1 MESSLDRFLRKR
13 QAPAESNC
21 GEEEQCQGKE
31 PKTPE
36 ATKDLSSWKKTFVWL
51 QFDETKQE
59 MFCTACREFSSLAD
73 KNSSFF
79 TGSQA
84 FHIGNI
90 NDFEDLCKLH
100 VKNGLSLGETQ
111 INEKGCHV
119 FVEAIDGVMK
129 EDESQQVNK
138 RRFISVM
145 ADSGTDTSNKDLKL
159 VYIRFLENG
168 LPVNKYVAVVELKKA
183 HAKGVIASINTGMVE
198 FGLENWKSQTV
209 AFGSDGAPVYV
220 GRLNGIVAKLHV
232 EIPWLLGVHC
242 IAHRLELSVLD
253 ALKDEEQLKN
263 VQEMLQGLY
272 KHYHYSP
279 KALRELKELAQLL
292 DEKINKPVNLRV
304 FKALSLVFNRDN
316 IVIAVAKDGLYPT
329 ELQLRAMIAR
339 PGKNFQD
346 FLNEVGDGDIYK
358 GVTLKRMPN
367 ATVKRGFSAM
377 KRVKND
383 WRSCLETDI
392 LNMLLRITIN
402 GCSFDVFDPQ
412 RDIQHWWT
420 SGQRACRP
428 DFQRNA

>member
-1 MESSLDRFLRKR
+1 MLD
-13 QAPAESNC
+13 
-21 GEEEQCQGKE
+21 
-31 PKTPE
+31 
-36 ATKDLSSWKKTFVWL
+36 V
-51 QFDETKQE
+51 
-59 MFCTACREFSSLAD
+59 LA
-73 KNSSFF
+73 
-79 TGSQA
+79 
-84 FHIGNI
+84 
-90 NDFEDLCKLH
+90 
-100 VKNGLSLGETQ
+100 
-111 INEKGCHV
+111 
-119 FVEAIDGVMK
+119 
-129 EDESQQVNK
+129 
-138 RRFISVM
+138 
-145 ADSGTDTSNKDLKL
+145 
-159 VYIRFLENG
+159 
-168 LPVNKYVAVVELKKA
+168 
-183 HAKGVIASINTGMVE
+183 
-198 FGLENWKSQTV
+198 
-209 AFGSDGAPVYV
+209 
-220 GRLNGIVAKLHV
+220 
-232 EIPWLLGVHC
+232 
-242 IAHRLELSVLD
+242 
-253 ALKDEEQLKN
+253 
-263 VQEMLQGLY
+263 
-272 KHYHYSP
+272 
-279 KALRELKELAQLL
+279 
-292 DEKINKPVNLRV
+292 V